1 MTQSAA
7 DAPAAGKTDAAKTG
21 VGKCRHCGG
30 DVLGASAY
38 CCNGCE
44 AAHQLIGK
52 MGLGAYYQ
60 RRILDAQQRK
70 PRPEDAQHTG
80 DLGAWVRPVDDRVD
94 ELTLM
99 VDGLHCGACVWL
111 IEQYLLQHEGV
122 VSARVSLTTH
132 RLTVRWEKVACRP
145 EELVAG
151 VQALGY
157 RLVPLDP
164 SCLVAKD
171 EAEVKRL
178 LRCLAVAGFAAGNIM
193 LLSVSVWLGADAW
206 TRDLLHWVSALIAIP
221 AVAYAGRPFF
231 ASAWSALR
239 MGRTNMDVPISL
251 AVILAPSLSLFETFT
266 GGQHAYFDSAVT
278 LLFFLLIGRFLDS
291 RARRAARATAEQLL
305 ALNAEAATIIEAD
318 GSLRDVQP
326 RQLLVGQR
334 VLVVAGARIPADGKV
349 LSGTSR
355 MDLQVI
361 SGESQPVDATL
372 GTEVFAGTL
381 NIDAPLTVLVEK
393 VGESTLLADIIRL
406 MEAAEARRGR
416 FVRIAEKVAR
426 YYSPVV
432 HLTAL
437 TTFLCWVFL
446 GGMPWQDALL
456 ISVAVL
462 IITCPCALALAV
474 PAVQIVASQS
484 LLKGGVLLKSADALE
499 RLRQVDH
506 ILLDKTGTLTLGRP
520 TLKACS
526 EPARLGKAAAIAS
539 SSRHPLAAALRRAAG
554 LVMTLDGVREVPGLG
569 LEWQGPDGLW
579 RLGSARFTG
588 QPDSGSAAM
597 ILYLVDPNGT
607 ATSFEFVDPLRPDA
621 AAVVSAL
628 ESIGPV
634 EIWSGD
640 RMATVAEC
648 AAAVGI
654 RDWHAQQM
662 PADKVRRLEE
672 LRAAGKHVLM
682 IGDGINDAPALR
694 AAAVSMAPASGAE
707 IAQNAA
713 DLVFQGERLAPV
725 LVALRTSKTA
735 DRLVRQNLAISL
747 LYNLSAVP
755 LAILGFVTPL
765 IAAVAMSSSSIIVV
779 LNALR
784 AGRSRAQGLTAEAKR
799 V

>member
-1 MTQSAA
+1 MNFSAVQSG
-7 DAPAAGKTDAAKTG
+7 PAAAK
-21 VGKCRHCGG
+21 CQHCGG
-30 DVLGASAY
+30 EVIGEQAY
-38 CCNGCE
+38 CCGGCE

-52 MGLGAYYQ
+52 LGLGAYYQ
-60 RRILDAQQRK
+60 RRIIDAGQRK
-70 PRPEDAQHTG
+70 PRPEDLAHVG
-80 DLGAWVRPVDDRVD
+80 DLGAWVRSIDDKTA

-111 IEQYLLQHEGV
+111 IEQYLLQQPGV
-122 VSARVSLTTH
+122 ISARVSLTTH
-132 RLTVRWEKVACRP
+132 RLSVRWEKADCRP
-145 EELVAG
+145 EILVEG

-164 SCLVAKD
+164 ACLSSKD
-171 EAEVKRL
+171 EAEVKAL

-193 LLSVSVWLGADAW
+193 LLSVSVWLGADAA
-206 TRDLLHWVSALIAIP
+206 TRDLLHWVSAMIAIP

-239 MGRTNMDVPISL
+239 AGRTNMDVPISL

-278 LLFFLLIGRFLDS
+278 LLFFLLIGRFLDH

-305 ALNAEAATIIEAD
+305 ALNAEAATVIDAD

-349 LSGTSR
+349 LTGNSR
-355 MDLQVI
+355 VDQQVI
-361 SGESQPVDATL
+361 SGESMPVDAAL
-372 GTEVFAGTL
+372 GSEVFAGTL
-381 NIDAPLTVLVEK
+381 NIEAPLTILVEK

-416 FVRIAEKVAR
+416 FVRIAERVAR

-437 TTFLCWVFL
+437 ITFLTWVFVF
-446 GGMPWQDALL
+446 GMAWQDAML
-456 ISVAVL
+456 IAIAVL

-474 PAVQIVASQS
+474 PAVQVVASQR
-484 LLKGGVLLKSADALE
+484 LLKSGTLLKAPDALE
-499 RLRQVDH
+499 RLRQVDY
-506 ILLDKTGTLTLGRP
+506 ILLDKTGTLTVGRP
-520 TLKACS
+520 TLQRCS
-526 EPARLGKAAAIAS
+526 DPAKLAKAASIAG
-539 SSRHPLAAALRRAAG
+539 SSRHPLAASLRRAAG
-554 LVMTLDGVREVPGLG
+554 LVMTLDGVREIPGQG

-579 RLGSARFTG
+579 RLGSTRFTG
-588 QPDSGSAAM
+588 QSDSGAAVLT
-597 ILYLVDPNGT
+597 LYLLDPSGQV
-607 ATSFEFVDPLRPDA
+607 TSFEFADPLRSDA
-621 AAVVSAL
+621 AAIVAEL
-628 ESIGPV
+628 KKIGPV

-640 RMATVAEC
+640 RAATVAEC
-648 AAAVGI
+648 AHRVGI
-654 RDWHAQQM
+654 EHWHAQQL
-662 PADKVRRLEE
+662 PTDKVRRLEE
-672 LRAAGKHVLM
+672 LREAGKHVLM

-713 DLVFQGERLAPV
+713 DLVFQGDLLAPV
-725 LVALRTSKTA
+725 MGAIRIARVA
-735 DRLVRQNLAISL
+735 DRLVRQNLMISL
-747 LYNLSAVP
+747 TYNLAAVP
-755 LAILGFVTPL
+755 LAIFGLVTPL

-784 AGRSRAQGLTAEAKR
+784 AGRVR
-799 V
+799 

>member
-1 MTQSAA
+1 MTQPVAHS
-7 DAPAAGKTDAAKTG
+7 DAAPTPR
-21 VGKCRHCGG
+21 CLHCGG
-30 DVLGASAY
+30 ENVGASAY
-38 CCNGCE
+38 CCSGCE
-44 AAHQLIGK
+44 AAHQLIGN

-70 PRPEDAQHTG
+70 PRPEDAQHVG
-80 DLGAWVRPVDDRVD
+80 DLGAWVQAVDDSTA

-99 VDGLHCGACVWL
+99 IDGLHCGACVWL
-111 IEQYLLQHEGV
+111 IEQYLLQQEGV
-122 VSARVSLTTH
+122 ISARVSLTTR
-132 RLTVRWEKVACRP
+132 RLHVRWTKDQCRP
-145 EELVAG
+145 ETLVAG

-164 SCLVAKD
+164 GCLVGKD

-193 LLSVSVWLGADAW
+193 LLSVSVWLGADPW

-239 MGRTNMDVPISL
+239 VKRTNMDVPISL
-251 AVILAPSLSLFETFT
+251 AVILAPSLSLHETFT

-278 LLFFLLIGRFLDS
+278 LLFFLLIGRYLDH

-305 ALNAEAATIIEAD
+305 ALNAEAATVIEVD

-326 RQLLVGQR
+326 RQLQVGQR
-334 VLVVAGARIPADGKV
+334 VLVVAGARVPADGKI
-349 LSGTSR
+349 LSGSSR

-361 SGESQPVDATL
+361 SGESLPVEASL

-381 NIDAPLTVLVEK
+381 NIDAPLTILVEK

-416 FVRIAEKVAR
+416 FVRIAERVAL

-437 TTFLCWVFL
+437 TTFLCWVFI
-446 GGMPWQDALL
+446 GGMAWQQGLL
-456 ISVAVL
+456 IAIAVL

-474 PAVQIVASQS
+474 PAVQVVASQG
-484 LLKGGVLLKSADALE
+484 LLKAGILLKSADALE

-506 ILLDKTGTLTLGRP
+506 ILLDKTGTLTIGRP
-520 TLKACS
+520 TLSACS
-526 EPARLGKAAAIAS
+526 DPQRLAKAAAIAS

-554 LVMTLDGVREVPGLG
+554 LVMKLDNVREVPGQG
-569 LEWQGPDGLW
+569 LEWDGPDGTW
-579 RLGSARFTG
+579 RLGSTRFTG
-588 QPDSGSAAM
+588 QADDGSSVM
-597 ILYLVDPNGT
+597 TLYLRDPSGQ
-607 ATSFEFVDPLRPDA
+607 ATRFEFVDPLRPDA
-621 AAVVSAL
+621 AETIAAL
-628 ESIGPV
+628 RQIGPV

-640 RMATVAEC
+640 RMPTVADC
-648 AAAVGI
+648 ADAVGVTE
-654 RDWHAQQM
+654 WHAQQM

-672 LRAAGKHVLM
+672 LRAEGKHVLM

-694 AAAVSMAPASGAE
+694 AASVSMAPASGAE

-713 DLVFQGERLAPV
+713 DLVFQGDRLGP
-725 LVALRTSKTA
+725 LVTAWQTAKAA
-735 DRLVRQNLAISL
+735 DRLVRQNLIISL
-747 LYNLSAVP
+747 IYNLAAVP
-755 LAILGFVTPL
+755 LAIVGLVTPL

-779 LNALR
+779 LNSLR
-784 AGRSRAQGLTAEAKR
+784 VGRVRPGVGQTPAGQA
-799 V
+799 